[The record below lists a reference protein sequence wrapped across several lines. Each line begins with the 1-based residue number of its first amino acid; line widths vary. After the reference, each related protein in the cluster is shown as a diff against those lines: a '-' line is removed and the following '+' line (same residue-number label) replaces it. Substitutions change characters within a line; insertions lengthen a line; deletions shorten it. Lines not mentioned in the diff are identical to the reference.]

1 MENRRA
7 DKLLNKYLKGEASVE
22 EKALVETWFLEETQ
36 EKATEFTGPDY
47 ERVKNKLWEN
57 IQQQN
62 TRPKPIKPLWP
73 RIAAVAVILLVTGI
87 GIYMMSNRSSHKTPS
102 STFYAKNDISPG
114 SNKAILTLS
123 DGSKISLTDAENG
136 KVADQAGISITKI
149 DGRLVYELK
158 DPVMK
163 SGSGQTKILNSI
175 STPKGGQYQINLPD
189 GTKVWLNSASS
200 LKFPATFKGFRE
212 RKVELEGEAY
222 FEVFKDKK
230 NPFKVLSKHQVVTVF
245 GTHFN
250 INSYADEQST
260 KTTLLEGSVCVSSAM
275 MRNVKI
281 ERQSQH
287 FLKPGQQSTLNNTSP
302 EKIDITA
309 PSLDHVMAWKNGYFH
324 FDNDNLYT
332 VMRQL
337 SRWYDVD
344 VVYQIK
350 SSDDEFIGDIPRSV
364 NLSEVLKILE
374 DDGVHFRIEGKKII
388 VTK

>member
-1 MENRRA
+1 MEHKRA
-7 DKLLNKYLKGEASVE
+7 DKLLNKYLKGEASAQ

-36 EKATEFTGPDY
+36 EKERAFAEPDY
-47 ERVKNKLWEN
+47 DRVKGKLWKN
-57 IQQQN
+57 IQQKN
-62 TRPKPIKPLWP
+62 DRPKPVKPLWP
-73 RIAAVAVILLVTGI
+73 RIAAVAVILLVMGI
-87 GIYMMSNRSSHKTPS
+87 GVYIISNRSSRKAPS
-102 STFYAKNDISPG
+102 STFYAKNDVSPG

-123 DGSKISLTDAENG
+123 DGSKISLTDAGNG

-158 DPVMK
+158 DAAMK
-163 SGSGQTKILNSI
+163 SVSGHTKILNSI

-200 LKFPATFKGFRE
+200 LKFPASFKGLRE

-222 FEVFKDKK
+222 FEVFKDKRS
-230 NPFKVLSKHQVVTVF
+230 PFKVLSKHQVVEVF

-250 INSYADEQST
+250 INSYTDEQST
-260 KTTLLEGSVCVSSAM
+260 KTTLLEGSVRVSSVM
-275 MRNVKI
+275 MTNEKK
-281 ERQSQH
+281 EKPSAH
-287 FLKPGQQSTLNNTSP
+287 FLKPGQQSTLSNTSP
-302 EKIDITA
+302 EKINIEA
-309 PSLDHVMAWKNGYFH
+309 ARLDQVMAWKNGYFH

-337 SRWYDVD
+337 SRWYDVEII
-344 VVYQIK
+344 YQIK

-364 NLSEVLKILE
+364 NLSEVLKILQYG
-374 DDGVHFRIEGKKII
+374 GVHFRIEGKKII

>member
-7 DKLLNKYLKGEASVE
+7 SKLLNKYLKGEASIE

-36 EKATEFTGPDY
+36 EKAKEFAQPDY
-47 ERVKNKLWEN
+47 DRVKRKLWEN
-57 IQQQN
+57 IQQKNNRQ
-62 TRPKPIKPLWP
+62 RPVKPLWP
-73 RIAAVAVILLVTGI
+73 RIAAVAVILLVVGMGVYI
-87 GIYMMSNRSSHKTPS
+87 MGNRSSHKVPS
-102 STFYAKNDISPG
+102 SVFYAKNDVSPG
-114 SNKAILTLS
+114 SNKAVLTLS
-123 DGSKISLTDAENG
+123 DGSKISLTDAGNG
-136 KVADQAGISITKI
+136 KVADQAGVSIRKI

-158 DPVMK
+158 DVVIKP
-163 SGSGQTKILNSI
+163 GSVQTNILNCI

-200 LKFPATFKGFRE
+200 LKFPASFKGLDE
-212 RKVELEGEAY
+212 RNVELDGEAY

-230 NPFKVLSKHQVVTVF
+230 SPFKVLSKHQVVEVF

-260 KTTLLEGSVCVSSAM
+260 KTTLLEGSVRVSPA
-275 MRNVKI
+275 NVQVEK
-281 ERQSQH
+281 QKQH
-287 FLKPGQQSTLNNTSP
+287 FLKPGQQSTLNNISP
-302 EKIDITA
+302 DKIDIGPA
-309 PSLDHVMAWKNGYFH
+309 GLDQVMAWKNGYFH
-324 FDNDNLYT
+324 FDNDNLYS

-344 VVYQIK
+344 IVYQIK
-350 SSDDEFIGDIPRSV
+350 SSDDEFVGDIPRSV

-374 DDGVHFRIEGKKII
+374 YGGVHFRIEGKKII